1 MAAALY
7 SKLEGMIKELKNWKI
22 ESPANQLYDKT
33 ERYFA
38 KIRKEIET
46 LDQIKAE
53 EEKKFKSNNI
63 HFDFNIL
70 VQIKELMVDIS
81 SGCMEL
87 ALKVVGLTFCIHLIT
102 ILKPF

>member
-38 KIRKEIET
+38 KASHRNT
-46 LDQIKAE
+46 
-53 EEKKFKSNNI
+53 
-63 HFDFNIL
+63 DFRLFLRLSFFL
-70 VQIKELMVDIS
+70 VIS
-81 SGCMEL
+81 S
-87 ALKVVGLTFCIHLIT
+87 FR
-102 ILKPF
+102 